1 MKLNRITKHEY
12 QLLRHVFGS
21 LFQLI
26 VEETHRRP
34 NEQMNPVLKS
44 LFSAQKYRSHRF
56 DNDIHRNTMDTIM
69 QKYDIN
75 DNDKLAMK
83 LAMRINRKLSPSQ
96 RILTA
101 AALLIHENSMKN
113 SKSLTLATGSSDGE
127 EMRKVQN
134 VIRPENSE
142 KALLSLELLKVNE
155 SKRQK
160 RNAIVDIVDDGD
172 DSEQMK
178 RLQNLIDN
186 DDKEYSD
193 EFYDQ
198 LIETQNSNNQNNND
212 NDGGN
217 SDYGDSTYQDYA
229 FDITATQNN
238 DDDDLLRKMYGK
250 SSNND
255 YDEYGTI
262 SELLQL
268 AAKHSLRKQR
278 NSDYLKLTKDQIGPI
293 HLYDDDDK

>member
-1 MKLNRITKHEY
+1 M
-12 QLLRHVFGS
+12 LRHVFGS

-44 LFSAQKYRSHRF
+44 LYSAQKYRSHRY
-56 DNDIHRNTMDTIM
+56 DNDIHKNTMDTIM

-101 AALLIHENSMKN
+101 AALLIHENSVK
-113 SKSLTLATGSSDGE
+113 SKSMDDN
-127 EMRKVQN
+127 RN
-134 VIRPENSE
+134 VDENLHKKRVNSVENSE
-142 KALLSLELLKVNE
+142 NALLSLELLKDNNSNE

-160 RNAIVDIVDDGD
+160 RSAIVDIVNDDD
-172 DSEQMK
+172 EQMK

-186 DDKEYSD
+186 DEKEYSD

-198 LIETQNSNNQNNND
+198 LIESTNSNNNN
-212 NDGGN
+212 GG
-217 SDYGDSTYQDYA
+217 DYGDSTYQDYA
-229 FDITATQNN
+229 FDVTATQN
-238 DDDDLLRKMYGK
+238 DDDDELLRNMYGNRK
-250 SSNND
+250 SSSND

-278 NSDYLKLTKDQIGPI
+278 NSDYLKLSKNQNGPI
-293 HLYDDDDK
+293 DYYDEDK